1 VKRNLSLLLAASL
14 LAGPAGWAQK
24 LNPGEKRT
32 LELSPGVV
40 LMVIEYQVTAVIDVG
55 KVFQERKEHSYR
67 ETGSGFIYRPDG
79 YIITNGHVVQHAN
92 QKDPQAKESLQ
103 QHIFEN
109 VMKPDVIKW
118 FQQIEQRLQRPL
130 TDQERQ
136 AILREHIQIKISPE
150 PLELKV
156 FTANRKGYSGDIKAY
171 SGPIG
176 EGKDV
181 AIVKIDANNLPTV
194 KLGNSDKVHIQE
206 PIIVIG
212 YPGVASPLDF
222 RALSMESV
230 LVPTVTNGHISAVK
244 SDYKGT
250 PVIQSDA
257 AITHGNS
264 GGPAFNEAGEVI
276 GISTFTSKQ
285 EVAGFNFFVPVNT
298 AWEFVRQAGT
308 QPESGLFNQLWAQ
321 SLDLYDAGNCTAA
334 KEKFTDVL
342 RIMPDEPD
350 AQRLMAA
357 SSACE
362 STPQNP
368 VSKLTSGP
376 MPIYI
381 GVGAVILLGLLFLLL
396 RKKPAPAMAGAAAGP
411 GMVAGQPPVGM
422 MPPPGAGMQPGM
434 GMQPGVGMP
443 PPGLPPGV
451 PERSYGSVQVT
462 AGSLSGRRFPITKQG
477 LLIGRDAAK
486 CQVVL
491 NEDTVSKEHAWIVPL
506 DTGVVVIDRGSA
518 NGTFV
523 NSTESPRV
531 SKVGLQNGDRVYIG
545 KQGAAVLTYYTS

>member
-1 VKRNLSLLLAASL
+1 VES
-14 LAGPAGWAQK
+14 
-24 LNPGEKRT
+24 
-32 LELSPGVV
+32 
-40 LMVIEYQVTAVIDVG
+40 
-55 KVFQERKEHSYR
+55 
-67 ETGSGFIYRPDG
+67 GSGFIYRPDG
-79 YIITNGHVVQHAN
+79 YIVTNGHVVQHAN
-92 QKDPQAKESLQ
+92 SKDQQAKDSLQ
-103 QHIFEN
+103 ALIFEK
-109 VMKPDVIKW
+109 VLKPDVLQW
-118 FQQIEQRLQRPL
+118 FKEIEQRLQRPL
-130 TDQERQ
+130 TDQERST
-136 AILREHIQIKISPE
+136 ILRQHIQIKIRPD

-156 FTANRKGYSGDIKAY
+156 LTANRKEYAGDIKAY

-194 KLGNSDKVHIQE
+194 KLGNSDKIHIQE
-206 PIIVIG
+206 PLLVIG

-222 RALSMESV
+222 PALSMESL
-230 LVPTVTNGHISAVK
+230 LVPTVTNGHVSAVK

-264 GGPAFNEAGEVI
+264 GGPAFNESGEVI
-276 GISTFTSKQ
+276 GISTFTSAQ
-285 EVAGFNFFVPVNT
+285 EVAGFNFFVPINT

-321 SLDLYDAGNCTAA
+321 SLDLYDAGKCTAA

-342 RIMPDEPD
+342 RIMPNEPD

-362 STPQNP
+362 STQSP
-368 VSKLTSGP
+368 VTNLMSGP

-411 GMVAGQPPVGM
+411 GMVAGPPPVGM
-422 MPPPGAGMQPGM
+422 MPPPGAGMQPGA
-434 GMQPGVGMP
+434 GMP

-451 PERSYGSVQVT
+451 PDRSYGSVQVT

-506 DTGVVVIDRGSA
+506 DSGVVVIDRGSA

>member
-1 VKRNLSLLLAASL
+1 LLLAASL
-14 LAGPAGWAQK
+14 LGGSAGWAQK

-40 LMVIEYQVTAVIDVG
+40 LVLITYKVTAVLDMG
-55 KVFQERKEHSYR
+55 KIQDRKEHSYI
-67 ETGSGFIYRPDG
+67 EFGSGFIYRPDG
-79 YIITNGHVVQHAN
+79 YIVTNGHVVQHAN
-92 QKDPQAKESLQ
+92 QKDPQATESLQ
-103 QHIFEN
+103 QLILNE
-109 VMKPDVIKW
+109 VLKPDVIRW
-118 FQQIEQRLQRPL
+118 FKAFEQQLQRPL
-130 TDQERQ
+130 TEKEQQE
-136 AILREHIQIKISPE
+136 ILGRIRVTHTTPD
-150 PLELKV
+150 LKV
-156 FTANRKGYSGDIKAY
+156 YLANRKGYSADIKAY

-181 AIVKIDANNLPTV
+181 AILKIDATNLPTV
-194 KLGNSDKVHIQE
+194 KLGNSDNIHIQE

-212 YPGVASPLDF
+212 YPGVASPIDLN
-222 RALSMESV
+222 ALSNES
-230 LVPTVTNGHISAVK
+230 LFIPTVTNGHVSAVK

-276 GISTFTSKQ
+276 GIATFGSAK
-285 EVAGFNFFVPVNT
+285 EVAGFNFFVPINT
-298 AWEFVRQAGT
+298 GWEFVRQAGT
-308 QPESGLFNQLWAQ
+308 EPQSGLFNQLWAQ
-321 SLDLYDAGNCTAA
+321 ALDLYDTGKCTTA

-342 RIMPDEPD
+342 RILPNEPD

-357 SSACE
+357 ASACE
-362 STPQNP
+362 STPGNP
-368 VSKLTSGP
+368 FAKLMETNGP
-376 MPIYI
+376 IVY
-381 GVGAVILLGLLFLLL
+381 GVGAVILLGLLFLVL
-396 RKKPAPAMAGAAAGP
+396 RKKPAPAAAGAAYAGP
-411 GMVAGQPPVGM
+411 GMIPGQQPMGA
-422 MPPPGAGMQPGM
+422 MPPPGMQQPGM
-434 GMQPGVGMP
+434 PPPGMQAGMP
-443 PPGLPPGV
+443 PPGLPAAPG
-451 PERSYGSVQVT
+451 PERSYGSVQIT
-462 AGSLSGRRFPITKQG
+462 SGSLTGRRFPITKQG
-477 LLIGRDAAK
+477 LLIGRDAGK